1 MAGAATYLNTNA
13 TSVLPVNWSDATG
26 IVEDATC
33 IIDAQ
38 GGTAQAITLDVNRS
52 AIAGVDTFSI
62 QATFSGSVGTQ
73 NSPLMMGC
81 KTKFTNSASGGVL
94 NYQAANIA
102 GAGAAP
108 TTANLCSL
116 FVQAG
121 SGTANILGGTFT
133 EIQQASGTVNVN
145 QSTVVTT
152 VNHSGGTATY
162 ESNGTPITT
171 LTIAGG
177 MVILK
182 RGVTTIVNHGG
193 WIIYDNL
200 IACTTFTG
208 GPNSNTDWRGGAI
221 TTANILG
228 GFTVQNLTRAT
239 TFTNTRVWASASFN
253 MNPQA
258 GVVLTFT
265 NPITYIAGGPRTSAS
280 VPGTGS

>member
-1 MAGAATYLNTNA
+1 MAGAATYLNTGA
-13 TSVLPVNWSDATG
+13 TDVAPANWSDATG

-38 GGTAQAITLDVNRS
+38 GGTAQAITLSVDRS

-62 QATFSGSVGTQ
+62 QALFSGTVGTQ
-73 NSPLMMGC
+73 GSPLKMGC
-81 KTKFTNSASGGVL
+81 KTKFTNSAAGGVL

-121 SGTANILGGTFT
+121 PGQANLLGGTVT
-133 EIQQASGTVNVN
+133 EIQQGQGTLYVN

-162 ESNGTPITT
+162 DSNATPITT

-208 GPNSNTDWRGGAI
+208 GPNSNTDWRGGTI

-228 GFTVQNLTRAT
+228 TFTVQNMTRAT
-239 TFTNTRVWASASFN
+239 TFTTTKVWASANFN
-253 MNPQA
+253 MNPQS

-265 NPITYIAGGPRTSAS
+265 NQITYIGGGPKTYSTSGGVGA
-280 VPGTGS
+280 